1 MRQIFALSFVVFTI
15 MVGFSMLF
23 PVLPFWATDIGASPF
38 EVGLIFSAYPLAQI
52 IASPVW
58 GRISDRYGY
67 KLGVMVGS
75 IGFGLTSLL
84 IPIYHSV
91 LYLIGVRFVGGLISS
106 AALPSSSAYVGAIS
120 SDELSTR
127 NFGIYGASL
136 GLGIVVG
143 PFIGG
148 LSSNF
153 GLDVPFYVSGAM
165 GLLSSIMAYI
175 TLMNIKGK
183 TAKKGKSPI
192 STFKKYLIFL
202 GFVVMLIMVN
212 FEVILALFIKDR
224 FGLGA
229 REVGYLL
236 GFSGLVGAVVQGN
249 VGRITKFISEKLA
262 IGLSF
267 LIGTIISFLVP
278 FSKSFFMLS
287 LLVVILVAFSG
298 ISQPSLLSLLSKG
311 ESNRGEVMG
320 RYQSAS
326 AMGRIV
332 GPTIAGY
339 LYSLSMNLP
348 FLFAGILSLFMFF
361 LWNLLIVRKDT
372 G

>member
-15 MVGFSMLF
+15 MAGFSMLF
-23 PVLPFWATDIGASPF
+23 PVLPFWATEIGASPF

-52 IASPVW
+52 IASPIW

-91 LYLIGVRFVGGLISS
+91 LYLLIVRFVGGLISS

-165 GLLSSIMAYI
+165 GLISSVIAYI
-175 TLMNIKGK
+175 TLKNIKGK
-183 TAKKGKSPI
+183 ATKGNKSPI
-192 STFKKYLIFL
+192 TTFKKYLIFL

-212 FEVILALFIKDR
+212 FEVVLALFVKDR

-229 REVGYLL
+229 KEVGYLL
-236 GFSGLVGAVVQGN
+236 GFSGLVGAAVQGN
-249 VGRITKFISEKLA
+249 VGRITKLINEKLA

-267 LIGTIISFLVP
+267 LVGSIISFLVP
-278 FSKSFFMLS
+278 LSKSFLMLS
-287 LLVVILVAFSG
+287 LLVVILVSFSG
-298 ISQPSLLSLLSKG
+298 ISQPSLLSLLSRG
-311 ESNRGEVMG
+311 ENNRGEIMG

-326 AMGRIV
+326 AIGRMV
-332 GPTIAGY
+332 GSAMSGY
-339 LYSLSMNLP
+339 LYSLGMNLP
-348 FLFAGILSLFMFF
+348 FLFAGILSLSMFLF
-361 LWNLLIVRKDT
+361 WSFFVIRKDT